1 LARDAVTARRRLV
14 LVGGGHAHVEVL
26 RRAEHAAWSGMELV
40 LISPDPMATYSGML
54 PGVIGGRHARAD
66 AQIDLQA
73 LAARAGAAY
82 VSATVTRVH
91 GSEQWLEADGA
102 RWAFDACSLD
112 IGSAALP
119 PPTSD
124 DAPIAMLRPVREAL
138 ALPARVAALPAAARC
153 AVVGGGAAGIE
164 VACAIHAHR
173 LTGSA
178 GTQTSATRGSSVT
191 IVQRDTAILPGFPP
205 GMQRAVTDALQ
216 ERGFA
221 FATGAAVTRIDRD
234 GVHRDGAPSVP
245 AELVIW
251 AAGAAPPGLLAMS
264 TVPRSTRGYL
274 AVDETLRAID
284 GSPVWGA
291 GDCVDLAGAPWV
303 PKSGVYAVRQ
313 GPVLAHNL
321 LAYLTGGR
329 ARAYDPQRY
338 ALAILDLAD
347 GTACAAR
354 GPLWFRSRWLRW
366 FKDAIDRRFIAR
378 YR

>member
-1 LARDAVTARRRLV
+1 MTARRRLV

-26 RRAEHAAWSGMELV
+26 RQAAHATWSGTELV

-54 PGVIGGRHARAD
+54 PGVIGGRHPVRD

-73 LAARAGAAY
+73 LAARAGATY
-82 VSATVTRVH
+82 VPATVTRVH

-119 PPTSD
+119 PPASD

-138 ALPARVAALPAAARC
+138 ALPARVAALPASSRC

-164 VACAIHAHR
+164 VACAIHAQR
-173 LTGSA
+173 IA
-178 GTQTSATRGSSVT
+178 GGAGERHLATRDPWVT
-191 IVQRDTAILPGFPP
+191 IVHRDASVLPGFPP
-205 GMQRAVTDALQ
+205 AMQRAVTDALQ
-216 ERGFA
+216 ERGLA
-221 FATGAAVTRIDRD
+221 FATGAAVTRIDDD
-234 GVHRDGAPSVP
+234 GVHREGAPSVP

-251 AAGAAPPGLLAMS
+251 AAGAAPPALLATS
-264 TVPRSTRGYL
+264 ALPRSSRGYL
-274 AVDETLRAID
+274 AVDDTLRAID

-291 GDCVDLAGAPWV
+291 GDCVDLVSAPWV

-321 LAYLTGGR
+321 LAYFTGGT
-329 ARAYDPQRY
+329 ARRYEPQRQ

-354 GPLWFRSRWLRW
+354 GPLWWRSRWMRW
-366 FKDAIDRRFIAR
+366 VKDAIDRRFIAK
-378 YR
+378 YRVP